1 MSSVSQTI
9 PNYIF
14 GINEQPDYLKRPGQ
28 VRDSLNMTPDVTKG
42 LIKRPGSRFICNVE
56 DDADGKWFNY
66 YRTETEQYIGHIQ
79 TNGFVRVWNADGTQA
94 TVTQL
99 VTDVNGTDTTT
110 TNTTTHE
117 NYLTHTDAEDI
128 QTLTVN
134 DYTFLCNRN
143 TTVAYTNDLS
153 TTPPNEGIIELKVIA
168 YGRNYTVDFKDSSG
182 SALFSATINTTADS
196 TTVIDSDTILDDL
209 VNDIG
214 AQTNFTATRIG
225 NTIHVVNSAASFTM
239 ETSDVTLLSV
249 FTDQVNNVERL
260 PYQCH
265 HGYVTKIVNSN
276 SEEDDYYAVF
286 QGKDDQDGSGVWQE
300 TVGWNRNV
308 NATGV
313 FQNYT
318 GINTT
323 LDHTTM
329 PHVLI
334 CTNLNT
340 FTVAAADG
348 TTPSAATAMSYS
360 TRDVGDLGTNPD
372 PSFVGA
378 EINQMLLFRN
388 RIAFLSGEN
397 VVMTTSGG
405 LRPVNFFSTSA
416 LTSLATDPIDVS
428 AASKEPALLWDGIE
442 INNGLILFAENQQ
455 YLMTTDSDLL
465 TQETTKLNAI
475 SYYPYSKQCS
485 PFSLGTTVAFIDNSG
500 SNSRMFEMSNI
511 SRDTEPTVIEQ
522 SKPIS
527 RIAPSNITN
536 IADSRESSLILFST
550 NDTNKGDEVF
560 GYKYFQDGPERQ
572 LSSWFRW
579 EFPGDVLYHC
589 VMRDKYYVVVRYEN
603 NNRILVLDL
612 QDTTDTAFVS
622 FDNEKYQVHMDNR
635 VTVPAADLTYNSATD
650 ETTFDMVKGDVESD
664 IAWSDTAFV
673 VSGVQT
679 AGATRVNAFDGLTT
693 TFATD
698 TNTGGTLS
706 CFTGAVDFAWP
717 ATIEYNTLE
726 VYVNNACGNITFNGN
741 TVDTVFGDPDSGEGW
756 YTIDANPGTLT
767 GTNDGI
773 LLTAAFDANRT
784 PTGEDAGLAAI
795 RINGNRIIRDNI
807 DANDEDFISPTHK
820 DIFAYVT
827 NTGNDQGRFSQ
838 VTWDTTPEPSV
849 GTLKGDW
856 SGQDIQL
863 GYLFNSSV
871 TVPQFYLNRPEG
883 NSVRSNTRN
892 NLTLHRLF
900 LETGAIGVTDYTLER
915 KGKTDF
921 VGTIEGVRF
930 DEYDANDPLL
940 SESLRT
946 YIPIYERNT
955 NVVLKLHSEH
965 PSPFSLFSISWE
977 GDASNRYYQSA

>member
-42 LIKRPGSRFICNVE
+42 LIKRPGSRFVCNVE

-79 TNGFVRVWNADGTQA
+79 TNGFIRVWNADGTQA

-99 VTDVNGTDTTT
+99 TGV
-110 TNTTTHE
+110 TNTSTGA
-117 NYLTHTDAEDI
+117 NYLQHTDAEDI

-153 TTPPNEGIIELKVIA
+153 ATPPNEGLIELKVIS

-182 SALFSATINTTADS
+182 SALFTATVTTTTSSTTA
-196 TTVIDSDTILDDL
+196 IDSDTILNDL
-209 VNDIG
+209 VADING
-214 AQTNFTATRIG
+214 QTNFSATRIG
-225 NTIHVVNSAASFTM
+225 NVIHVVNSAASFTM

-249 FTDQVNNVERL
+249 FTDSVNNVERL

-265 HGYVTKIVNSN
+265 HGYVVKIVNSN

-286 QGKDDQDGSGVWQE
+286 EGRDDEDGSGVWQE
-300 TVGWNRNV
+300 TVGWLRGTNG
-308 NATGV
+308 T
-313 FQNYT
+313 FQ

-334 CTNLNT
+334 CTALNT
-340 FTVAAADG
+340 FTVASADG
-348 TTPSAATAMSYS
+348 ATPSAATAMSYS

-372 PSFVGA
+372 PSFVGSQ
-378 EINQMLLFRN
+378 INQMLLFRN
-388 RIAFLSGEN
+388 RIAFLTGEN

-428 AASKEPALLWDGIE
+428 AASKEPALLWDGLE

-475 SYYPYSKQCS
+475 SYYPYSRQCS

-522 SKPIS
+522 SKPVS

-550 NDTNKGDEVF
+550 DDTGIGDEVF

-579 EFPGDVLYHC
+579 QLPGDVLYHC

-622 FDNEKYQVHMDNR
+622 FDNEEYQVHMDNR

-650 ETTFDMVKGDVESD
+650 ETTFDMVKGDVEGPT
-664 IAWSDTAFV
+664 WSGIVTATPSAGS
-673 VSGVQT
+673 VSAVT
-679 AGATRVNAFDGLTT
+679 NMFDGDTT
-693 TFATD
+693 TFTKV
-698 TNTGGTLS
+698 TGGTSL
-706 CFTGAVDFAWP
+706 
-717 ATIEYNTLE
+717 
-726 VYVNNACGNITFNGN
+726 
-741 TVDTVFGDPDSGEGW
+741 
-756 YTIDANPGTLT
+756 TIDWQTATAVQYQTLDVFVDAQVTNVTYKSVTTTTSAAGWHTIASTAGTLDSN
-767 GTNDGI
+767 NDI
-773 LLTAAFDANRT
+773 LLTSNTVGET
-784 PTGEDAGLAAI
+784 PGIAAI
-795 RINGNRIIRDNI
+795 RINGNRIIRDGI

-820 DIFAYVT
+820 DIYAYVT
-827 NTGNDQGRFSQ
+827 NTGNDQGRFAQ

-849 GTLKGDW
+849 GTLKGNW

-915 KGKTDF
+915 KGKTDY

-946 YIPIYERNT
+946 YIPVYERNT

>member
-42 LIKRPGSRFICNVE
+42 LIKRPGSRFVCNVE

-99 VTDVNGTDTTT
+99 SGVTDSSTGA
-110 TNTTTHE
+110 
-117 NYLTHTDAEDI
+117 NYLQHTDAEDI

-153 TTPPNEGIIELKVIA
+153 ATPPNEGLIELKVIA
-168 YGRNYTVDFKDSSG
+168 YGRNYTVDFKNSSG
-182 SALFSATINTTADS
+182 TALFSATINTTADS
-196 TTVIDSDTILDDL
+196 TQVINSDTILNDL
-209 VNDIG
+209 VSDING
-214 AQTNFTATRIG
+214 QSNFTATRIG

-239 ETSDVTLLSV
+239 ETSDVTLLSC

-265 HGYVTKIVNSN
+265 HGYVVKIVNSN

-286 QGKDDQDGSGVWQE
+286 QGKDDVDGSGVWQE
-300 TVGWNRNV
+300 TVGWNRLV
-308 NATGV
+308 NNAGV
-313 FQNYT
+313 FQSYS

-323 LDHTTM
+323 LDNTTM

-334 CTNLNT
+334 CTALNT

-348 TTPSAATAMSYS
+348 ATPSAATAMSYS
-360 TRDVGDLGTNPD
+360 TREVGDLGTNPD
-372 PSFVGA
+372 PSFVGSQ
-378 EINQMLLFRN
+378 INQMLLFRN
-388 RIAFLSGEN
+388 RIAFLTGEN

-475 SYYPYSKQCS
+475 SYYPYSRQCS

-527 RIAPSNITN
+527 RVAPNNITN

-550 NDTNKGDEVF
+550 NDTGIEDEVF

-579 EFPGDVLYHC
+579 QLPGDVLYHC
-589 VMRDKYYVVVRYEN
+589 VMRDKYYVVVRYES

-622 FDNEKYQVHMDNR
+622 FENEEYQVHMDNR

-650 ETTFDMVKGDVESD
+650 ETTFDMVKGDVEGPT
-664 IAWSDTAFV
+664 WSDDVTGTVSSSGTTNSITTLFDGDTSTIFKASGGTSLTIDWQSATAVQYQTLDVFLDAE
-673 VSGVQT
+673 VSNVNYKSVTTSTSGAGWLTIAST
-679 AGATRVNAFDGLTT
+679 AG
-693 TFATD
+693 
-698 TNTGGTLS
+698 TL
-706 CFTGAVDFAWP
+706 
-717 ATIEYNTLE
+717 
-726 VYVNNACGNITFNGN
+726 
-741 TVDTVFGDPDSGEGW
+741 DS
-756 YTIDANPGTLT
+756 
-767 GTNDGI
+767 NDDI
-773 LLTAAFDANRT
+773 LLTSNVVGET
-784 PTGEDAGLAAI
+784 PGIAAI
-795 RINGNRIIRDNI
+795 RINGNRIIRDGF
-807 DANDEDFISPTHK
+807 DANREDFISPTHK
-820 DIFAYVT
+820 DIYAYVT

-838 VTWDTTPEPSV
+838 VSWNTTPEPSV

-915 KGKTDF
+915 KGKDNY

-946 YIPIYERNT
+946 YIPVYERNT

>member
-42 LIKRPGSRFICNVE
+42 LIKRPGSRFLCNIE

-79 TNGFVRVWNADGTQA
+79 TNGFVRVWNANGTQA

-99 VTDVNGTDTTT
+99 TGV
-110 TNTTTHE
+110 TNTSSGA
-117 NYLTHTDAEDI
+117 NYLRHTNADEL

-134 DYTFLCNRN
+134 DYTFVCNRN
-143 TTVAYTNDLS
+143 TTVNYTNDLS
-153 TTPPNEGIIELKVIA
+153 ATPPNEGIIELKVIA
-168 YGRNYTVDFKDSSG
+168 YGRNYTVDFKNSSG
-182 SALFSATINTTADS
+182 TALFSATINTTADS
-196 TTVIDSDTILDDL
+196 TQVINSDTILNDL
-209 VNDIG
+209 VSDIT
-214 AQTNFTATRIG
+214 AQSAAGFNATRIG
-225 NTIHVVNSAASFTM
+225 NTIHVTNSTQSFTM

-265 HGYVTKIVNSN
+265 HGYVCKVVNSN
-276 SEEDDYYAVF
+276 SEEDDYYAIF

-308 NATGV
+308 NAQGV

-323 LDHTTM
+323 LNPERM
-329 PHVLI
+329 PHVII
-334 CTNLNT
+334 CTALNT
-340 FTVAAADG
+340 FTVAPADG
-348 TTPSAATAMSYS
+348 TTPNANVAMSYS

-372 PSFVGA
+372 PSFVGNT
-378 EINQMLLFRN
+378 INQMLLFRN

-442 INNGLILFAENQQ
+442 VNNGLILFAENQQ

-475 SYYPYSKQCS
+475 SYYPYSNNIS

-500 SNSRMFEMSNI
+500 SNARMFEMSNI

-522 SKPIS
+522 SKPVS
-527 RIAPSNITN
+527 RIAPSVING
-536 IADSRESSLILFST
+536 IADSRESSIILFST
-550 NDTNKGDEVF
+550 SDANDEDDIF

-572 LSSWFRW
+572 LSSWFKW
-579 EFPGDVLYHC
+579 KLPGDVLYHC
-589 VMRDKYYVVVRYEN
+589 IMRDRYYAVVRYTEGDPAVSH
-603 NNRILVLDL
+603 NRLLVFDL

-622 FDNEKYQVHMDNR
+622 FDSEEYQVHMDNR
-635 VTVPAADLTYNSATD
+635 VTIPAADLTYNAATD
-650 ETTFDMVKGDVESD
+650 ETTFDMPKSDVESD
-664 IAWSDTAFV
+664 IAWSDTAFLI
-673 VSGVQT
+673 SGVQT
-679 AGATRVNAFDGLTT
+679 AGASRVNAFDGLTT
-693 TFATD
+693 TFATAPGS
-698 TNTGGTLS
+698 GGSLS
-706 CFTGAVDFAWP
+706 CFTNITPGWP
-717 ATIEYNTLE
+717 TTIEYNTLE
-726 VYVNNACGNITFNGN
+726 VYVNNACGNITFNGG
-741 TVDTVFGDPDSGEGW
+741 TVDTVFGDVDSGEGW

-773 LLTAAFDANRT
+773 LLTAAFEPGRT

-807 DANDEDFISPTHK
+807 DANDEDFLSPTYK
-820 DIFAYVT
+820 NVFAYVT
-827 NTGNDQGRFSQ
+827 NTGNDQGRFAQ
-838 VTWDTTPEPSV
+838 VSWDTTPEPSV
-849 GTLKGDW
+849 GTLQGNW
-856 SGQDIQL
+856 SGQDIQI
-863 GYLFNSSV
+863 GYLFESSV

-892 NLTLHRLF
+892 SLTIHRLF
-900 LETGAIGVTDYTLER
+900 LETGPIGTTSYTLER
-915 KGKTDF
+915 KGKDDY
-921 VGTIEGVRF
+921 VGTIEGVKF
-930 DEYDANDPLL
+930 DEYEFNDPILN
-940 SESLRT
+940 ESLRT
-946 YIPIYERNT
+946 YIPVYERNT

>member
-94 TVTQL
+94 RVTQL
-99 VTDVNGTDTTT
+99 VTDVSGTPTTT
-110 TNTTTHE
+110 TNTSTHE
-117 NYLTHTDAEDI
+117 TYLTHTDAEYI

-153 TTPPNEGIIELKVIA
+153 ATPPNEGLIELKVIS
-168 YGRNYTVDFKDSSG
+168 YGRTYQVEFIDSSG
-182 SALFSATINTTADS
+182 SAMLTANYTTTTSSTTSINSDDVLNSLVSTINSNSNA
-196 TTVIDSDTILDDL
+196 
-209 VNDIG
+209 G
-214 AQTNFTATRIG
+214 WAATKIG
-225 NTIHVVNSAASFTM
+225 NVIHVTNSQESFTM
-239 ETSDVTLLSV
+239 ETNDVTLLSV
-249 FTDQVNNVERL
+249 FTDSVNNVERL

-265 HGYVTKIVNSN
+265 HGYVVKVVNSN
-276 SEEDDYYAVF
+276 SEEDDYYAIF
-286 QGKDDQDGSGVWQE
+286 EGRDGEDGSGVWQE
-300 TVGWNRNV
+300 TVGWIRNT
-308 NATGV
+308 NGT
-313 FQNYT
+313 FT
-318 GINTT
+318 GIRTT

-334 CTNLNT
+334 CTALNT
-340 FTVAAADG
+340 FTVAAGDG
-348 TTPSAATAMSYS
+348 TTPSTATAMSYS
-360 TRDVGDLGTNPD
+360 TREVGDLGTNPD
-372 PSFVGA
+372 PSFVGSQ
-378 EINQMLLFRN
+378 INQMLLFRN
-388 RIAFLSGEN
+388 RIAFLTGEN

-500 SNSRMFEMSNI
+500 SNARMFEMSNI

-527 RIAPSNITN
+527 RVAPSNITN

-550 NDTNKGDEVF
+550 NDTGIGDEVF

-579 EFPGDVLYHC
+579 ELPGDVLYHC

-622 FDNEKYQVHMDNR
+622 FDNTEYQVHMDNR

-650 ETTFDMVKGDVESD
+650 ETTFDMPKGDVESD
-664 IAWSDTAFV
+664 ITWSDTAFLIN
-673 VSGVQT
+673 GVQDI
-679 AGATRVNAFDGLTT
+679 GASRVNAFDGLTT
-693 TFATD
+693 TFAS
-698 TNTGGTLS
+698 GGTGDTVS
-706 CFTGAVDFAWP
+706 CFRFEPWP
-717 ATIEYNTLE
+717 TTIEYNTLE
-726 VYVNNACGNITFNGN
+726 VYVNNATGNITYNGG
-741 TVDTVFGDPDSGEGW
+741 TVDTVFGDVDSGEGW
-756 YTIDANPGTLT
+756 YTIDANPGTLSGT
-767 GTNDGI
+767 GGI
-773 LLTAAFDANRT
+773 LLTAAFEPSRT
-784 PTGEDAGLAAI
+784 PNSEPSGLAAI
-795 RINGNRIIRDNI
+795 RINGNRIIRDGI

-827 NTGNDQGRFSQ
+827 NTGNDQGRFAQ
-838 VTWDTTPEPSV
+838 VSWNTTPEPSV

-921 VGTIEGVRF
+921 VGTIEGVRC

-940 SESLRT
+940 SESLRN
-946 YIPIYERNT
+946 YIPVYERNT

>member
-42 LIKRPGSRFICNVE
+42 LIKRPGSRFVCNVE

-99 VTDVNGTDTTT
+99 TGV
-110 TNTTTHE
+110 TNTSTAT
-117 NYLTHTDAEDI
+117 NYLTHTDAEDL

-134 DYTFLCNRN
+134 DYTFVCNRN
-143 TTVAYTNDLS
+143 TTVAYTNDVS
-153 TTPPNEGIIELKVIA
+153 ATPPNEGLIELKVIA
-168 YGRNYTVDFKDSSG
+168 YGRNYTVDFKNSSG
-182 SALFSATINTTADS
+182 TALFSATINTTADS
-196 TTVIDSDTILDDL
+196 TNVIDSDTILNDL
-209 VNDIG
+209 VSDING
-214 AQTNFTATRIG
+214 QSNFTATRIG
-225 NTIHVVNSAASFTM
+225 NTIHVVNSAESFTM
-239 ETSDVTLLSV
+239 ETSDVTLLSC

-265 HGYVTKIVNSN
+265 HGYVVKIVNSN

-286 QGKDDQDGSGVWQE
+286 QGKDDVDGSGVWQE
-300 TVGWNRNV
+300 TVGWNRLV
-308 NATGV
+308 NNAGV
-313 FQNYT
+313 FQSYS

-334 CTNLNT
+334 CTALNA

-348 TTPSAATAMSYS
+348 ATPSAATAMSYS

-372 PSFVGA
+372 PSFVGSQ
-378 EINQMLLFRN
+378 INQMLLFRN
-388 RIAFLSGEN
+388 RIAFLTGEN

-405 LRPVNFFSTSA
+405 LRPVNFYSTSA

-527 RIAPSNITN
+527 RVAPSNITN

-550 NDTNKGDEVF
+550 DDTGIGDEVF

-579 EFPGDVLYHC
+579 QLPGDVLYHC

-622 FDNEKYQVHMDNR
+622 FDNEEYQVHMDNR

-650 ETTFDMVKGDVESD
+650 ETTFDMVKGDIEGPT
-664 IAWSDTAFV
+664 WSDTAFV
-673 VSGVQT
+673 INSVNS
-679 AGATRVNAFDGLTT
+679 AGASSVNAFDGSLTT
-693 TFATD
+693 FT
-698 TNTGGTLS
+698 TNISNGGLS
-706 CFTGAVDFAWP
+706 CFTTNTAGWP
-717 ATIEYNTLE
+717 ETVSYNTLE
-726 VYVNNACGNITFNGN
+726 VYVNDNTGAIDFNSN
-741 TVDTVFGDPDSGEGW
+741 TVNASGTEGW
-756 YTIDANPGTLT
+756 YTIDSNTGTLD

-773 LLTAAFDANRT
+773 ILSAN
-784 PTGEDAGLAAI
+784 PGAPGPPGLAAI
-795 RINGNRIIRDNI
+795 RINGNRIIRDGI

-820 DIFAYVT
+820 DIYAYVT
-827 NTGNDQGRFSQ
+827 NTGNDQGRFAQ
-838 VTWDTTPEPSV
+838 VTWNTTPEPSV
-849 GTLKGDW
+849 GTLTGDW

-915 KGKTDF
+915 KGKDNY

-946 YIPIYERNT
+946 YIPVYERNT
-955 NVVLKLHSEH
+955 NVVLKLHSEN

>member
-42 LIKRPGSRFICNVE
+42 LIKRPGSRFVCNVE

-153 TTPPNEGIIELKVIA
+153 ATPPNEGLIELKVIS
-168 YGRNYTVDFKDSSG
+168 YGRNYTVDFKDSNG
-182 SALFSATINTTADS
+182 SALFSATITTTTSSTTA
-196 TTVIDSDTILDDL
+196 IDSDTILNDL
-209 VNDIG
+209 VADING
-214 AQTNFTATRIG
+214 QTNFSATRIG
-225 NTIHVVNSAASFTM
+225 NVIHVVNSAASFTM

-249 FTDQVNNVERL
+249 FTDSVNNVERL

-265 HGYVTKIVNSN
+265 DGYVVKIVNSN

-286 QGKDDQDGSGVWQE
+286 EGRDGEDGSGVWQE
-300 TVGWNRNV
+300 TVGWLRGTNG
-308 NATGV
+308 T
-313 FQNYT
+313 FS
-318 GINTT
+318 GISTT
-323 LDHTTM
+323 LDNTTM

-334 CTNLNT
+334 CTALNT

-348 TTPSAATAMSYS
+348 ATPTAATAMSYS

-378 EINQMLLFRN
+378 QINQMLLFRN
-388 RIAFLSGEN
+388 RIAFLTGEN

-405 LRPVNFFSTSA
+405 LKPVDFFSTSA

-527 RIAPSNITN
+527 RVAPSNIIN

-550 NDTNKGDEVF
+550 DDTGISDEVF

-579 EFPGDVLYHC
+579 QLPGDVLYHC

-622 FDNEKYQVHMDNR
+622 FDNEEYQVHMDNR
-635 VTVPAADLTYNSATD
+635 VTVAAANLTYNSATD
-650 ETTFDMVKGDVESD
+650 ETTFDMVKGDVEGPT
-664 IAWSDTAFV
+664 WSGIVTATN
-673 VSGVQT
+673 GGGTT
-679 AGATRVNAFDGLTT
+679 AAPLTNMFDGSTT
-693 TFATD
+693 TFCTNASGTSMTIDWQGAT
-698 TNTGGTLS
+698 
-706 CFTGAVDFAWP
+706 AVQ
-717 ATIEYNTLE
+717 YQTLE
-726 VYVNNACGNITFNGN
+726 VYVGNGVSNVN
-741 TVDTVFGDPDSGEGW
+741 YKSVATVTDNVEGW
-756 YTIDANPGTLT
+756 YTIASTAGTLDSS
-767 GTNDGI
+767 NDI
-773 LLTAAFDANRT
+773 LLTDNST
-784 PTGEDAGLAAI
+784 PTVLPNIAAI
-795 RINGNRIIRDNI
+795 RINGNRIIRDGI

-820 DIFAYVT
+820 DIYAYVT
-827 NTGNDQGRFSQ
+827 NTGNNQGRFAQ
-838 VTWDTTPEPSV
+838 VTWNTAPEPSV
-849 GTLKGDW
+849 GTLNGDW

-915 KGKTDF
+915 KGKDNY

-946 YIPIYERNT
+946 YIPVYERNT
-955 NVVLKLHSEH
+955 NVVLKIHSEH